1 LAAKGFCVTG
11 IDLAAGSIKT
21 AKQSE
26 RPGLQ
31 FLRQDMR
38 VPFGKNWA
46 DYVFNFFTSFGYF
59 DNPDENLAV
68 VRNMADCLKPGGRLV
83 LDYLN
88 AAHAERSSQ
97 PTETRIIDGFTYQLS
112 RWSDSR
118 HLFKRI
124 AIENPGGR
132 ECGKYSERVARF
144 NLGDF
149 SRMFDQCGLSID
161 AVFGDYGLA
170 PYDPDSSPR
179 LILLASKPLPR
190 TTFMSKLE
198 TLRKPQGVASRLQ
211 LLPTN

>member
-1 LAAKGFCVTG
+1 
-11 IDLAAGSIKT
+11 
-21 AKQSE
+21 
-26 RPGLQ
+26 
-31 FLRQDMR
+31 MR

-59 DNPDENLAV
+59 DNPSENLAV

-97 PTETRIIDGFTYQLS
+97 PAETRIIDGFTYQLS

-132 ECGKYSERVARF
+132 ECGSYSERVARF
-144 NLGDF
+144 SLDDF
-149 SRMFDQCGLSID
+149 SRMFDQCGLIID

-170 PYDPDSSPR
+170 PYEPNSSPR
-179 LILLASKPLPR
+179 LILLARKPLCR
-190 TTFMSKLE
+190 TTIVSRVE
-198 TLRKPQGVASRLQ
+198 TLPETQRVASRTQ